1 MAVGA
6 AEGYTCSLH
15 GEDGVVEVALGGGE
29 SRGERKGACYVGY
42 VGAVLLG
49 GCQGR
54 GQG

>member
-6 AEGYTCSLH
+6 AEGYACSLH
-15 GEDGVVEVALGGGE
+15 GEDGVVEVALGGCEFGGE
-29 SRGERKGACYVGY
+29 GEGACYVGY
-42 VGAVLLG
+42 VGAILLG